1 MGRSIHNLYPLFRN
15 IYIDMTLNK
24 YNNTM
29 RIRLT
34 AILIITIQII
44 LHVIIVI
51 ILIKIIITGMFK
63 SKVNREKKKDITVEK
78 Y

>member
-29 RIRLT
+29 GIRIT
-34 AILIITIQII
+34 TIIMITIILITI
-44 LHVIIVI
+44 LHVIII
-51 ILIKIIITGMFK
+51 MMIIKIIITGVFK
-63 SKVNREKKKDITVEK
+63 SIVNREQ
-78 Y
+78 